1 MLSELSRGPFPTY
14 ITTRFHPMAAP
25 KGKRAAAK
33 KDRRPK
39 RKVCNFCADKL
50 DDLDYKDTT
59 RLRKYISE
67 RGKILPRRISGNCAA
82 HQRALTTA
90 VKRARVI
97 ALLPFVLQ

>member
-1 MLSELSRGPFPTY
+1 
-14 ITTRFHPMAAP
+14 MAAP
-25 KGKRAAAK
+25 KSKRAAAK

-39 RKVCNFCADKL
+39 RKLCNFCADKL

-59 RLRKYISE
+59 RLRKFISE
-67 RGKILPRRISGNCAA
+67 RGKILPRRISGNCAS

-97 ALLPFVLQ
+97 ALLPFVVQ

>member
-1 MLSELSRGPFPTY
+1 
-14 ITTRFHPMAAP
+14 MAAP
-25 KGKRAAAK
+25 KKRSSSK
-33 KDRRPK
+33 KERRPK
-39 RKVCNFCADKL
+39 RKVCTFCVERL

-90 VKRARVI
+90 VKRARII
-97 ALLPFVLQ
+97 ALLPFVAA

>member
-1 MLSELSRGPFPTY
+1 MPP
-14 ITTRFHPMAAP
+14 P
-25 KGKRAAAK
+25 KGKRASSK

-39 RKVCNFCADKL
+39 RKVCNLCVDRV
-50 DDLDYKDTT
+50 DGIDYKDST

-82 HQRALTTA
+82 HQRALTVA

-97 ALLPFVLQ
+97 ALLPFVAN

>member
-1 MLSELSRGPFPTY
+1 
-14 ITTRFHPMAAP
+14 MAVP
-25 KGKRAAAK
+25 KKRASAVK

-50 DDLDYKDTT
+50 EIINYKDAM

-67 RGKILPRRISGNCAA
+67 RGKILPRRISGTCAR
-82 HQRALTTA
+82 HQRALTVA

-97 ALLPFVLQ
+97 AFLPFTSE